1 MNLIE
6 FLREAGT
13 EIEIS
18 YDHTITIIGTKNI
31 PKHVHGIVIADYI
44 ESGTF
49 IILGALTA
57 EPSITIE
64 HARISDL
71 GAFLEKCHE
80 AGVRF
85 DLRREKDEL
94 VVYNSRSS
102 LKSVT
107 IQTNIFPGFPTD
119 LQSPF
124 ALLLSQAEGISRIHE
139 TMFEGRLNW
148 LVEIEKMKG
157 HIAIL
162 NPHEALIFGRTH
174 LK

>member
-1 MNLIE
+1 M
-6 FLREAGT
+6 
-13 EIEIS
+13 
-18 YDHTITIIGTKNI
+18 
-31 PKHVHGIVIADYI
+31 
-44 ESGTF
+44 
-49 IILGALTA
+49 LGALTA
-57 EPSITIE
+57 EPSVTIE
-64 HARISDL
+64 NARISDL
-71 GAFLEKCHE
+71 GAFLEKCRE

-85 DLRREKDEL
+85 DLKPEKDEII
-94 VVYNSRSS
+94 VYNSRTS

-107 IQTNIFPGFPTD
+107 FQTNIYPGFPTD

-139 TMFEGRLNW
+139 VMFEGRLNW

-162 NPHEALIFGRTH
+162 NPHEALIFGKTH